1 MKVVMNMRR
10 VESLKKKWKFTKT
23 PMAKVKEKIEGCTWE
38 NIDLP
43 HTWNAF
49 DGQDGGAD
57 YHRGCCTYVKTMDF
71 SKMEKDKKYFVEFQ
85 GANHVAKVY
94 FNNEYLGIHK
104 GGFSTFR
111 FELTEYINWDGENIL
126 EVEVD
131 NSEGLQVYPQ
141 QADFTFYGGI
151 YRSVNLIMVEESHF
165 DLEMSGSKGVFVTP
179 VVEDLNSCELRI
191 DAFVKGA
198 KKGQQVKVTICDK
211 ENKEVISFMFPVEK
225 GNGTTSIVNPH
236 LWNGRKDPYLY
247 LAIVEL
253 IEGEEV
259 LDKLKITF
267 GVRKYSV
274 DPDQGFILNEVPY
287 HLHGVARH
295 QDRLDMGWAIG
306 EKEHKEDMELIKE
319 VGATTIRLA
328 HYQHADY
335 FYDLCDEAGMVLWA
349 EIPFISVFMNTE
361 EAKENTLSQMKE
373 LVVQNYNHP
382 SICFWGIS
390 NEISVGGETPELENN
405 LVELNSLC
413 KKLDP
418 NRITTIANMSMTP
431 IDSNHNHI
439 TDIVSYN
446 HYFGWYGGDVNQTA
460 TWYDMYHNANPSIPI
475 AISEYGAE
483 AVLTWHSDEPK
494 CKDYT
499 EEYQALYHEKML
511 EILEARPFIWASYMW
526 NMFDFAA
533 DARKEGGVE
542 GRNNKGLVTYG
553 RDVKKDAFYAYK
565 AYWSEEAFVHICS
578 KRYVDRASDKINVKV
593 YSNCKEV
600 TLLVNG
606 ETFETKSAHKVFVFE
621 NVPLK
626 DGENVIKAI
635 SGVCEDEAT
644 FVKVDKPNESY
655 VLVEEDNG
663 MEGVRN
669 WFLDLLPEDTKPT
682 ELEFPEG
689 YYSIKDTFEDILK
702 NKEATDFVAKIM
714 DVMIASKTDAS
725 EDMSDEE
732 KLMMVR
738 SLSVE
743 TIVDFLASKL
753 PPDSKF
759 IVNHT
764 LNKIKK

>member
-1 MKVVMNMRR
+1 MRI
-10 VESLKKKWKFTKT
+10 VECINNNWKFIKK
-23 PMAKVKEKIEGCTWE
+23 PIIEMKEEVNGGQWE
-38 NIDLP
+38 NVNLP
-43 HTWNAF
+43 HTWNAY
-49 DGQDGGAD
+49 DGQDGGGD
-57 YHRGCCTYVKTMDF
+57 YYRGCCTYKKAIDF
-71 SKMEKDKKYFVEFQ
+71 SKIKKNQRCYIEFQ

-111 FELTEYINWDGENIL
+111 FELTSFINWKGENII

-131 NSEGLQVYPQ
+131 NSNGLQVYPQ
-141 QADFTFYGGI
+141 QADFTFFGGI
-151 YRSVNLIMVEESHF
+151 YRSVNLIIVEESHF
-165 DLEMSGSKGVFVTP
+165 DLEVSGSKGVFITP
-179 VVEDLNSCELRI
+179 TLEDLTSSLVRV
-191 DAFVKGA
+191 DTFVKGA
-198 KKGQQVKVTICDK
+198 KKGQKVKVTINDR
-211 ENKEVISFMFPVEK
+211 ESNLVSSFSFSVEE
-225 GNGTTSIVNPH
+225 GHGTTIITNPH

-247 LAIVEL
+247 LAKVEL
-253 IEGEEV
+253 LQDKDILDEIEV
-259 LDKLKITF
+259 SF
-267 GVRKYSV
+267 GIRKYSV
-274 DPDQGFILNEVPY
+274 DPEKGFILNEVPY

-328 HYQHADY
+328 HYQHDSY
-335 FYDLCDEAGMVLWA
+335 FYDLCDEAGMVIWA

-373 LVVQNYNHP
+373 LVIQNYNHP
-382 SICFWGIS
+382 SICFWGIA
-390 NEISVGGETPELENN
+390 NEISVGGETPELERN

-418 NRITTIANMSMTP
+418 NRLTTIANMSMTP
-431 IDSNHNHI
+431 IDSKHNYI

-446 HYFGWYGGDVNQTA
+446 HYFGWYGGEVGQTA
-460 TWYDMYHNANPSIPI
+460 TWYDMYHNAHPNIPI

-553 RDVKKDAFYAYK
+553 RDVKKDSFYAYK
-565 AYWSEEAFVHICS
+565 AYWSEIPFVHICS
-578 KRYVDRASDKINVKV
+578 KRYVDRAAEKINVKV
-593 YSNCKEV
+593 YSNCDEV
-600 TLLVNG
+600 TLLLNG
-606 ETFETKSAHKVFVFE
+606 VKIETKSAHRVFIFEDVQLTEGANEIKV
-621 NVPLK
+621 
-626 DGENVIKAI
+626 I
-635 SGVCEDEAT
+635 SNDCIDIAT
-644 FVKVDKPNESY
+644 FMKVEKPNESY

-669 WFLDLLPEDTKPT
+669 WFLDLLPQDTKT
-682 ELEFPEG
+682 VELEFPEG
-689 YYSIKDTFEDILK
+689 YYSIKDTFEEVLK
-702 NKEATDFVAKIM
+702 NKEATAFVGKIM
-714 DVMIASKTDAS
+714 DVIIAGRK
-725 EDMSDEE
+725 EGLSDEE
-732 KLMMVR
+732 KLTMVK

-743 TIVDFLASKL
+743 TIIDFAASKL